1 MVHVRESGVSCL
13 HLLVCWVSGR
23 YLKTWH
29 LANSFT
35 SFFMSNAPIHIGR
48 LIKAELDR
56 QGRKA
61 QWFADQLCFE
71 RTNVYNIFR
80 RQSIDAD
87 LLLRISQILQ
97 YDFFALYSQQVF
109 SVENPSTNN

>member
-1 MVHVRESGVSCL
+1 MVHVRESGVNYLRLS
-13 HLLVCWVSGR
+13 VCWVTGR
-23 YLKTWH
+23 YLKMWH
-29 LANSFT
+29 FANSFT
-35 SFFMSNAPIHIGR
+35 SFFMSNPPIHIGR

-56 QGRKA
+56 QGRKT

-80 RQSIDAD
+80 RQSIDAS

-109 SVENPSTNN
+109 GVENHSTKN

>member
-1 MVHVRESGVSCL
+1 
-13 HLLVCWVSGR
+13 
-23 YLKTWH
+23 
-29 LANSFT
+29 
-35 SFFMSNAPIHIGR
+35 MSNAHIHIGR

-87 LLLRISQILQ
+87 LLLRISKILQ
-97 YDFFALYSQQVF
+97 YDFFALYSQQV
-109 SVENPSTNN
+109 SCVENPSTNN

>member
-1 MVHVRESGVSCL
+1 
-13 HLLVCWVSGR
+13 
-23 YLKTWH
+23 
-29 LANSFT
+29 
-35 SFFMSNAPIHIGR
+35 MSNGPIHIGK

-56 QGRKA
+56 QGRKT

-80 RQSIDAD
+80 RQSLDTN

-97 YDFFALYSQQVF
+97 YDFFAHYSQRVF
-109 SVENPSTNN
+109 SVEDSSINN

>member
-1 MVHVRESGVSCL
+1 
-13 HLLVCWVSGR
+13 
-23 YLKTWH
+23 
-29 LANSFT
+29 
-35 SFFMSNAPIHIGR
+35 MSNAPIHIGR

-97 YDFFALYSQQVF
+97 YDFFAFYSQQVPN
-109 SVENPSTNN
+109 VENSSTNNWKWFYCLLKNRYTEKVLSVVRHNKFMVNILFV

>member
-1 MVHVRESGVSCL
+1 MVHDRESGVDCL
-13 HLLVCWVSGR
+13 RLSGCWVNGR
-23 YLKTWH
+23 YLKMWH
-29 LANSFT
+29 LANSLT
-35 SFFMSNAPIHIGR
+35 SFFMSNEPIHIGR
-48 LIKAELDR
+48 LIKTELDR

-97 YDFFALYSQQVF
+97 YDFFALYSQQVLN
-109 SVENPSTNN
+109 VENPSTNN

>member
-1 MVHVRESGVSCL
+1 MVHVHDYGVNYLCL
-13 HLLVCWVSGR
+13 FVCRVSGR
-23 YLKTWH
+23 YLKMWH

-35 SFFMSNAPIHIGR
+35 SFFMSNEPIHIGKQ
-48 LIKAELDR
+48 IKAELDR

-80 RQSIDAD
+80 RQSLDTD

-109 SVENPSTNN
+109 SVEDSSTSN